1 MRFAD
6 NFNPEWGY
14 LAPAPSFMRTAR
26 AALVAA
32 AVGAVSGAGVIFS
45 LIDRPAGEE
54 TSIAARTLVLQSDSV
69 LIAAPRAAQLQAP
82 HEIGTATDHVANFP
96 SRVAE
101 SDADVGSAPRS
112 SVTALMPV
120 VAGAAPT
127 RAASETAVAV
137 DPTSPQKRAVKRQQL
152 PQQRLTWR
160 APEPAFSSAGTP
172 LALLPNGGHPM
183 RGQYSGAYQDRD
195 DF

>member
-1 MRFAD
+1 MRCAD

-26 AALVAA
+26 VALVAA
-32 AVGAVSGAGVIFS
+32 AVGAVSSAGVIFS

-96 SRVAE
+96 SVAE
-101 SDADVGSAPRS
+101 SDTDVGSAPRS

-120 VAGAAPT
+120 VAAAAPT
-127 RAASETAVAV
+127 RAASETAVAA

-160 APEPAFSSAGTP
+160 APEPAFSSAGAP
-172 LALLPNGGHPM
+172 LALLPNGSYPM